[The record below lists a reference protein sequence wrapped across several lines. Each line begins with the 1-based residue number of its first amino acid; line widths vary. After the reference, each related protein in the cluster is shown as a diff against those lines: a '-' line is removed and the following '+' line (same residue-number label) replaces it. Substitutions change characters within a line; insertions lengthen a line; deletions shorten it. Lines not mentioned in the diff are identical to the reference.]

1 MDRSCWKTPKGSD
14 LEKEVTECLMK
25 WYRKHQSLLEDG
37 LKGMTPTHIAAVL
50 GYTNIFMSV
59 ASYSKDINAPRS
71 DGFTPLHITVQNGS
85 TEIFKHLAPQVAN
98 PNAPNPNG
106 FTPLQ
111 AAARYGSTEI
121 FQFLAPQ
128 VKNPNAPIPDG

>member
-1 MDRSCWKTPKGSD
+1 MDVLLFWIKKLNLKSHPKQLGNTWIDLVGRLQKGSD

-25 WYRKHQSLLEDG
+25 WYRKHQSWSDNA

-59 ASYSKDINAPRS
+59 ASYSEDINAPRS
-71 DGFTPLHITVQNGS
+71 DGLTPLHI
-85 TEIFKHLAPQVAN
+85 
-98 PNAPNPNG
+98 
-106 FTPLQ
+106 
-111 AAARYGSTEI
+111 AAECGSTEI